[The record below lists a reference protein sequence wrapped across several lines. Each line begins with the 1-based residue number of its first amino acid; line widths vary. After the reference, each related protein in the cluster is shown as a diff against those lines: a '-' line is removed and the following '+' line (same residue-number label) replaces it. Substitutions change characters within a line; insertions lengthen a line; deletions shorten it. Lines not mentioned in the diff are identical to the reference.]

1 MRTMLNL
8 LDALATL
15 NAALVGKIRSITA
28 YDEALALYSDK
39 SYGKALPL
47 MIEAAELGNVQAMS
61 LLGSM
66 YLLGQGVREDGRLA
80 VLWLQ
85 HAMDGGYESAAS
97 VLGMAHATGKAGV
110 KIDLPKARILL
121 EAAASKGDAQ
131 SARMLEMI
139 DKGEG
144 MFAGLGRGRQR
155 NSR

>member
-1 MRTMLNL
+1 MLNL
-8 LDALATL
+8 FNALVSLNATL
-15 NAALVGKIRSITA
+15 AGKIRSIA
-28 YDEALALYSDK
+28 SYDEALALYNNKD
-39 SYGKALPL
+39 YVKALPL
-47 MIEAAELGNVQAMS
+47 MTEAAELGNVHAMS

-85 HAMDGGYESAAS
+85 RAMDGGYESAAS

-110 KIDLPKARILL
+110 KIDLPKARMLL

-139 DKGEG
+139 DRGEG
-144 MFAGLGRGRQR
+144 MFASLGKGRQR

>member
-1 MRTMLNL
+1 MLNL
-8 LDALATL
+8 FNTLVSL
-15 NAALVGKIRSITA
+15 NAALAGKIRSITA
-28 YDEALALYSDK
+28 YDEALTLYSDK
-39 SYGKALPL
+39 NYGKALPL

-66 YLLGQGVREDGRLA
+66 HLLGQGVREDGRLA

-85 HAMDGGYESAAS
+85 RAMDGGYESAAS

-110 KIDLPKARILL
+110 IIDLPKARMLL
-121 EAAASKGDAQ
+121 EDAASKGDTQ

-144 MFAGLGRGRQR
+144 TFAGLGKGRQR